1 MPSVRIVSL
10 LPSATEIVGALE
22 LADQL
27 VGVTHECDVCP
38 DAAGMR
44 RVLERGALRVTVS
57 DIDPHAMTQAAIDS
71 AVKNSLSSGLSL
83 YGLRQDVLVRVR
95 PSVVLTQ
102 ALCSVCAPDYADVR
116 QLCQQLAAELA
127 HDSDAPPE
135 VVNLEPATL
144 ADVGESFVTVAAA
157 CGVPERGLALKRE
170 FERKLDAVRA
180 LTAGAVAPRVL
191 LLEWLDPPFNAGHW
205 VPEQIEA
212 AGGTPVTGTSAA
224 KSKQLSW
231 DAIEAADPDVIVV
244 ACCGF
249 DLARN
254 AADLAALLADTSG
267 AEASRRFRALRAV
280 RAGRLYA
287 LDGNRYYARPAPSL
301 AEGSLV
307 LARVI
312 HADNPKLVERFESLG
327 FLPAPGVAWAQ
338 ATLPSWPASAQAAQA
353 DKASGFRALHD
364 QACALGQLTY
374 SDPDTGYRVFTRL
387 GLERRGTCCG
397 CGCRHCPYGHANVVD
412 KAARIQ
418 EPAFLYRSTRSA
430 QREPTRQVLFWS
442 GGKDSLLAL
451 RAWLRARGD
460 TGSAAQV
467 ASAQERA
474 LASLTLLT
482 TFDAKTRVV
491 AHQEVNIAD
500 VQRQARAL
508 DLDLVGVPLHPGMA
522 YLDRVQIGLDRVTAD
537 GARVESLIFGDL
549 HLEHVKTWRDSALGG
564 LGYRLEYPLWQVA
577 EQVLLDD
584 LATSGVPCVLSAC
597 PGTASES
604 AAAGVEVGRLFDGQ
618 LVEAVRRAGW
628 DAFGENG
635 EFHTLAQVWLTTRER
650 ALGIE
655 PTDRVDKPLVA
666 DFPRE

>member
-1 MPSVRIVSL
+1 V
-10 LPSATEIVGALE
+10 
-22 LADQL
+22 
-27 VGVTHECDVCP
+27 
-38 DAAGMR
+38 
-44 RVLERGALRVTVS
+44 
-57 DIDPHAMTQAAIDS
+57 
-71 AVKNSLSSGLSL
+71 
-83 YGLRQDVLVRVR
+83 
-95 PSVVLTQ
+95 
-102 ALCSVCAPDYADVR
+102 
-116 QLCQQLAAELA
+116 
-127 HDSDAPPE
+127 
-135 VVNLEPATL
+135 
-144 ADVGESFVTVAAA
+144 
-157 CGVPERGLALKRE
+157 ALKRA
-170 FERKLDAVRA
+170 FEQKLDAVRA
-180 LTAGAVAPRVL
+180 ITAGLAAPRVL

-212 AGGTPVTGTSAA
+212 AGGDPVTGTRGG

-231 DAIEAADPDVIVV
+231 DEVEAADPDVIVV

-254 AADLAALLADTSG
+254 ARDLATLLLDTSA

-301 AEGSLV
+301 AEGALV

-312 HADNPKLVERFESLG
+312 HAGNPKLVERFEKLG
-327 FLPAPGVAWAQ
+327 FLPEEGVAWAE
-338 ATLPSWPASAQAAQA
+338 ATLPGGPANTPPSHSDQAT
-353 DKASGFRALHD
+353 GFGVLHD

-374 SDPDTGYRVFTRL
+374 TDPDTGYRVFTRV

-418 EPAFLYRSTRSA
+418 EPAFLHRRTRSA
-430 QREPTRQVLFWS
+430 QRDPVQHVLFWS

-451 RAWLRARGD
+451 RTWLRPRLD
-460 TGSAAQV
+460 GSAAQE
-467 ASAQERA
+467 QA

-482 TFDAKTRVV
+482 TFDAKTRIV

-508 DLDLVGVPLHPGMA
+508 DLDLVGVPLHPGMP
-522 YLDRVQIGLDRVTAD
+522 YLERVEAGLDRITSD
-537 GARVESLIFGDL
+537 GACVESLIFGDL
-549 HLEHVKTWRDSALGG
+549 HLDHVKAWRDSALGG
-564 LGYRLEYPLWQVA
+564 LGYRLEYPLWQVS

-584 LATSGVPCVLSAC
+584 LAASGVPCVLSAC
-597 PGTASES
+597 PGKPPEPAL
-604 AAAGVEVGRLFDGQ
+604 AGVEVGRPFDGQ

-635 EFHTLAQVWLTTRER
+635 EFHTLAQVWLTSRER
-650 ALGIE
+650 ALGID
-655 PTDRVDKPLVA
+655 PAGA
-666 DFPRE
+666 DFPA

>member
-1 MPSVRIVSL
+1 MPPARIVSL

-44 RVLERGALRVTVS
+44 RVLERGVERVTVS
-57 DIDPHAMTQAAIDS
+57 EIQPHAMTQAAIDR
-71 AVKNSLSSGLSL
+71 AVKSSLSRGLSL
-83 YGLRQDVLVRVR
+83 YGLREDVLVRVR

-102 ALCSVCAPDYADVR
+102 ALCSVCAPDYGDVR
-116 QLCQQLAAELA
+116 QLCQQLAAELM
-127 HDSDAPPE
+127 HDSEAPPE

-144 ADVGESFVTVAAA
+144 ADVADSFVAVATA
-157 CGVPERGLALKRE
+157 CGVPERGVVLKRE
-170 FERKLDAVRA
+170 FEHKLDAVRA
-180 LTAGAVAPRVL
+180 ATLGVAAPRVL

-212 AGGTPVTGTSAA
+212 AGGDPVTGTRAG

-231 DAIEAADPDVIVV
+231 DEIEAADPDVIVV

-249 DLARN
+249 DLERN
-254 AADLAALLADTSG
+254 GADLAALLRDTS
-267 AEASRRFRALRAV
+267 AEASQRLRALRAV

-312 HADNPKLVERFESLG
+312 HAGNAKLVERLEGLD
-327 FLPAPGVAWAQ
+327 FLPAEGVAWAR
-338 ATLPSWPASAQAAQA
+338 ASVPSNPPGAPAS
-353 DKASGFRALHD
+353 KGEETPGFGVLHE

-374 SDPDTGYRVFTRL
+374 ADPDTGYRVFTRL

-397 CGCRHCPYGHANVVD
+397 CGCRHCPYGHVNVED
-412 KAARIQ
+412 KAARSQ
-418 EPAFLYRSTRSA
+418 QPAFLHRRA
-430 QREPTRQVLFWS
+430 CPPQREPIRHVLFWS

-451 RAWLRARGD
+451 RAWLRA
-460 TGSAAQV
+460 TGSKAAQR
-467 ASAQERA
+467 RA

-508 DLDLVGVPLHPGMA
+508 DLDLVGVPLHPGLP
-522 YLDRVQIGLDRVTAD
+522 YLDRVQSGLDRIAAD
-537 GARVESLIFGDL
+537 GARIESLIFGDL
-549 HLEHVKTWRDSALGG
+549 HLDHVKLWRDSALGG
-564 LGYRLEYPLWQVA
+564 LGHRLEYPLWQVA
-577 EQVLLDD
+577 QQVLFDD
-584 LATSGVPCVLSAC
+584 LLTSGVPCVLSAC
-597 PGTASES
+597 PGKPGEPAL
-604 AAAGVEVGRLFDGQ
+604 AGVDVGRLFDGQ
-618 LVEAVRRAGW
+618 LVEAVLRAGW
-628 DAFGENG
+628 DPFGENG
-635 EFHTLAQVWLTTRER
+635 EFHTLAQVWLTSKER

-655 PTDRVDKPLVA
+655 PESA
-666 DFPRE
+666 G